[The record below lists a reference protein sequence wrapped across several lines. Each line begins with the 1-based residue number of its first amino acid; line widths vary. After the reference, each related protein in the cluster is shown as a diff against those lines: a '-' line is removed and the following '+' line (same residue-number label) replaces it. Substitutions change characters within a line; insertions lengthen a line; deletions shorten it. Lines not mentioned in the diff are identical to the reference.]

1 MGAGV
6 KECGGGVEL
15 VGRKGGLGGAR
26 AGGGLSSPDS
36 VRAGL
41 AVGGGS
47 DYVFWEGIP
56 PRDQDRVRGRGSPE
70 LRVRGVEGAGLRWRG
85 RGGALR
91 LALAAVP
98 PERREARS
106 ALARAPAAGLGGGAG
121 TRAAGFPRR
130 DPEGSG
136 PGDRVWGFAQGRC
149 WGPRQSV
156 GLAVCDAVV

>member
-1 MGAGV
+1 MGGKGGWEGPGQGETV
-6 KECGGGVEL
+6 KSRFGPRGARGGGGV
-15 VGRKGGLGGAR
+15 
-26 AGGGLSSPDS
+26 
-36 VRAGL
+36 
-41 AVGGGS
+41 S

-56 PRDQDRVRGRGSPE
+56 PPRQDRVRGRGSPE

-121 TRAAGFPRR
+121 ARAAGFPRR